1 MPFLVLTSYLLQ
13 CLERL
18 TKDLLPISFLKGH
31 HYIKRLS
38 RCNFL
43 IGRKKKEAREEEEAK
58 ALVLS
63 LQLQCLWH
71 RPFLRPRSSPSSSS
85 NQADFGTRLSHVKN
99 HGSTTQ
105 ILACAGATVLF
116 FLSLERTLVKIAQCG
131 KSPKIVPSLLVIIN
145 QSLAAVCVSKDYMHT
160 CAALKGLLPTKYH

>member
-1 MPFLVLTSYLLQ
+1 MTWVKTNLWKLWFCSVKKKDALFSSYLLQ

-116 FLSLERTLVKIAQCG
+116 SWAWKGPWWKLHNAANHPKLSPVYYW
-131 KSPKIVPSLLVIIN
+131 S
-145 QSLAAVCVSKDYMHT
+145 
-160 CAALKGLLPTKYH
+160 